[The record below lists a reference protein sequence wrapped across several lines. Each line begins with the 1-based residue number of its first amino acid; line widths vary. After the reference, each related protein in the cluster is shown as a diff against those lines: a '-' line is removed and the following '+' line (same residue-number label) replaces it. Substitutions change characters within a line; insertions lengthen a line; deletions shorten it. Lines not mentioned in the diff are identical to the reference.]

1 MKTHKRIEKTILT
14 TQGPL
19 SFARYVLRPAD
30 NESKRRLLQL
40 EGIKSIAPLDCAL
53 RIDRLPFKISVD
65 MMLEIAYHAIKMD
78 SYQEAEDIISKHFGV
93 KVNDDTARLVTNHI
107 GQMVFQEDCRLADE
121 AASLFEKG
129 LPEYRPTKDGIL
141 YLEMDG
147 AALNTRTKD
156 ENNSTWRENK
166 LAVAFTDKDFYSWK
180 GRDNKYR
187 HQLMRREYV
196 SLIGTASEFRK
207 HLLALAI
214 RNGYGTIRE
223 TVILSDGATW
233 IRNIKEE
240 LFPDAQQIL
249 DLFHLKEN
257 IHEFSKV
264 IFRQGEEEPRLAW
277 AKDICSRLED
287 GKWTD
292 VLQEL
297 EKYRDSSF
305 PSGIVNPYTYIY
317 NNRNNIDYPA
327 YKLKGYAVG
336 SGAIESS
343 NKVVLQSRLKL
354 AGMRWNVDTAQ
365 YVLSLKAKE
374 KSGLWYSHVV
384 PLVKKS
390 LG

>member
-1 MKTHKRIEKTILT
+1 
-14 TQGPL
+14 
-19 SFARYVLRPAD
+19 
-30 NESKRRLLQL
+30 
-40 EGIKSIAPLDCAL
+40 
-53 RIDRLPFKISVD
+53 
-65 MMLEIAYHAIKMD
+65 MLEIAYHAIKMD

-93 KVNDDTARLVTNHI
+93 KVNDDTVRLVTNHI
-107 GQMVFQEDCRLADE
+107 GQLVFREDCRLADE
-121 AASLFEKG
+121 AFSLFERN
-129 LPEYRPTKDGIL
+129 LLHYRPEKEGIL

-180 GRDNKYR
+180 GRDNKGR
-187 HQLMRREYV
+187 HQLMRREYI
-196 SLIGTASEFRK
+196 SLIGAASEFRK
-207 HLLALAI
+207 HLLALAL
-214 RNGYGTIRE
+214 RNGYGTVRE
-223 TVILSDGATW
+223 TVILSDGAAW

-257 IHEFSKV
+257 IHGFSRV
-264 IFRQGEEEPRLAW
+264 IFKQEEDESRLAW

-287 GKWTD
+287 GRWED
-292 VLQEL
+292 VLKEL
-297 EKYRDSSF
+297 EIYKDRSF
-305 PSGIVNPYTYIY
+305 PPGTVNPYTYIY
-317 NNRNNIDYPA
+317 NNRNNIDYPTYRA
-327 YKLKGYAVG
+327 KGYAVG

-374 KSGLWYSHVV
+374 KSGLWYSSVV
-384 PLVKKS
+384 PLVKKV